1 MGAVGNPESSEGIS
15 PLDVLACNVSL
26 PDIEVEDL
34 IGVFKSGAYARAAS
48 PLGFLSHTS
57 PPEVLVSDGEAH
69 LVRRRGNQLPPAK
82 RVV

>member
-34 IGVFKSGAYARAAS
+34 IGVF
-48 PLGFLSHTS
+48 
-57 PPEVLVSDGEAH
+57 
-69 LVRRRGNQLPPAK
+69 
-82 RVV
+82 